1 MAQMEESLKTGSK
14 RTLQVVRSR
23 KTYMAAV
30 LALAVVL
37 IGACGLGIVW
47 AAGPQDVLIEGAN
60 SSGEEAG
67 SGGGAGASL
76 DTLVEAP
83 SPPPHPAN
91 AQQSAAAVKT

>member
-30 LALAVVL
+30 LALAAVL

-47 AAGPQDVLIEGAN
+47 ATGPQDVLIERAN
-60 SSGEEAG
+60 SSGKKPVRAAARAMSKTSRMLRMG
-67 SGGGAGASL
+67 ALRMMSPGGAL
-76 DTLVEAP
+76 DGRR
-83 SPPPHPAN
+83 
-91 AQQSAAAVKT
+91 